1 MSTSRQEVQFL
12 LDTNLNTNWSKI
24 MKTIK
29 HYSTIGLNVTI
40 NGRPKMARVFFDV
53 KEDNS
58 VKVYVVS
65 ANNLNQIKTL
75 GTKTITREE
84 LSNLPDDPANEVV
97 FAEAAFGLFGLDIN

>member
-1 MSTSRQEVQFL
+1 
-12 LDTNLNTNWSKI
+12 

-29 HYSTIGLNVTI
+29 HYSTIGLNITI

-65 ANNLNQIKTL
+65 ANSLNQIKSL
-75 GTKTITREE
+75 GTKTITREQ
-84 LSNLPDDPANEVV
+84 LANLDDDPANEVIFA
-97 FAEAAFGLFGLDIN
+97 FAEAAFALFGLDIN

>member
-1 MSTSRQEVQFL
+1 
-12 LDTNLNTNWSKI
+12 

-29 HYSTIGLNVTI
+29 HYSTIGLNVNI
-40 NGRPKMARVFFDV
+40 NDKVKMARVFFDV

-65 ANNLNQIKTL
+65 ANNLNQIKAL
-75 GTKTITREE
+75 GTQTITREE
-84 LSNLPDDPANEVV
+84 LSNLPDDPSNEVV

>member
-1 MSTSRQEVQFL
+1 
-12 LDTNLNTNWSKI
+12 

-29 HYSTIGLNVTI
+29 HYSTIGLNVNI
-40 NGRPKMARVFFDV
+40 NDKVKMARVFFDV

-65 ANNLNQIKTL
+65 ANNLNQIKSL

-84 LSNLPDDPANEVV
+84 LANLPDDPMNDVV

>member
-1 MSTSRQEVQFL
+1 
-12 LDTNLNTNWSKI
+12 

-29 HYSTIGLNVTI
+29 HYSTIGLNVNI
-40 NGRPKMARVFFDV
+40 NDKVKMARVFFDV

-65 ANNLNQIKTL
+65 ANNLNQIKSL
-75 GTKTITREE
+75 GTKTITREQ
-84 LSNLPDDPANEVV
+84 LANLPDDPMNDVV

>member
-1 MSTSRQEVQFL
+1 
-12 LDTNLNTNWSKI
+12 

-29 HYSTIGLNVTI
+29 HYSTICLNVNI
-40 NGRPKMARVFFDV
+40 NDKVKMARVFFDV

-65 ANNLNQIKTL
+65 ANNLNQIKSL
-75 GTKTITREE
+75 GTKTITREQ
-84 LSNLPDDPANEVV
+84 LANLPDDPMNDVV

>member
-1 MSTSRQEVQFL
+1 
-12 LDTNLNTNWSKI
+12 

-29 HYSTIGLNVTI
+29 HYSTIGLNVNI
-40 NGRPKMARVFFDV
+40 DGKVKMARVFFDV

>member
-1 MSTSRQEVQFL
+1 
-12 LDTNLNTNWSKI
+12 

-40 NGRPKMARVFFDV
+40 NGLPKMARVFFDV
-53 KEDNS
+53 KEDSS

-65 ANNLNQIKTL
+65 ANSLNQIKSL
-75 GTKTITREE
+75 GTKKITREQ
-84 LSNLPDDPANEVV
+84 LANLPDDPMNDVV

>member
-1 MSTSRQEVQFL
+1 
-12 LDTNLNTNWSKI
+12 

-29 HYSTIGLNVTI
+29 HYSTIGLNVI
-40 NGRPKMARVFFDV
+40 LDGRPKMARVFFDV

-65 ANNLNQIKTL
+65 ANNLNQIKAL
-75 GTKTITREE
+75 GTKTITREQ
-84 LSNLPDDPANEVV
+84 LANLPDDPMNEVV

>member
-1 MSTSRQEVQFL
+1 
-12 LDTNLNTNWSKI
+12 

-40 NGRPKMARVFFDV
+40 NGRPKMARVFFDA

-84 LSNLPDDPANEVV
+84 LSNLPDDRTKRKLLLQKPLHLLGHRVSCLILHA
-97 FAEAAFGLFGLDIN
+97 

>member
-1 MSTSRQEVQFL
+1 
-12 LDTNLNTNWSKI
+12 

-53 KEDNS
+53 IEDNS
-58 VKVYVVS
+58 VIVYVVS
-65 ANNLNQIKTL
+65 ANSLNQIKSL
-75 GTKTITREE
+75 GTKTITREQ
-84 LSNLPDDPANEVV
+84 LANLPDDPMNDVV

>member
-1 MSTSRQEVQFL
+1 
-12 LDTNLNTNWSKI
+12 

-40 NGRPKMARVFFDV
+40 DNRPKMARVFFDI

-65 ANNLNQIKTL
+65 ANSLNQIKSL
-75 GTKTITREE
+75 GTKTITREQ
-84 LSNLPDDPANEVV
+84 LANLDDDPTNEVI
-97 FAEAAFGLFGLDIN
+97 FAEAAFALFGLDIN

>member
-1 MSTSRQEVQFL
+1 
-12 LDTNLNTNWSKI
+12 

-40 NGRPKMARVFFDV
+40 DNRPKMARVFFDI

-65 ANNLNQIKTL
+65 ANSLSQIKSL
-75 GTKTITREE
+75 GTKTITREQ
-84 LSNLPDDPANEVV
+84 LANLNDSPDNDIV
-97 FAEAAFGLFGLDIN
+97 FAEAAFELFGLEIN

>member
-1 MSTSRQEVQFL
+1 
-12 LDTNLNTNWSKI
+12 

-40 NGRPKMARVFFDV
+40 DNRPKMARVFFDI

-65 ANNLNQIKTL
+65 ANSLNQIKSI
-75 GTKTITREE
+75 GTKTITREQ
-84 LSNLPDDPANEVV
+84 LANLPDDPMNDVV
-97 FAEAAFGLFGLDIN
+97 FAEAAFALFGLDIN

>member
-1 MSTSRQEVQFL
+1 
-12 LDTNLNTNWSKI
+12 

-40 NGRPKMARVFFDV
+40 DNRPKMARVFFDI

-65 ANNLNQIKTL
+65 ADSLSQIKSL
-75 GTKTITREE
+75 GTKTITREQ
-84 LSNLPDDPANEVV
+84 LANLPDDPANEVI
-97 FAEAAFGLFGLDIN
+97 FAEAAFALFGLDIN

>member
-1 MSTSRQEVQFL
+1 MNSL
-12 LDTNLNTNWSKI
+12 
-24 MKTIK
+24 
-29 HYSTIGLNVTI
+29 
-40 NGRPKMARVFFDV
+40 GRTPHGCVDWNFDV

-65 ANNLNQIKTL
+65 ADDLNQIKTL

-84 LSNLPDDPANEVV
+84 LANLPDDPMNDVV

>member
-1 MSTSRQEVQFL
+1 
-12 LDTNLNTNWSKI
+12 

-40 NGRPKMARVFFDV
+40 NGLPKMARVFFDV

-65 ANNLNQIKTL
+65 ANNLNQIKSL
-75 GTKTITREE
+75 GTKTITREQ
-84 LSNLPDDPANEVV
+84 LANLPDDPTNDVV
-97 FAEAAFGLFGLDIN
+97 FAEAAFALFGLDVN

>member
-1 MSTSRQEVQFL
+1 
-12 LDTNLNTNWSKI
+12 

-29 HYSTIGLNVTI
+29 HYSTIGLNVNI
-40 NGRPKMARVFFDV
+40 NDKVKMVRVFFDV

-65 ANNLNQIKTL
+65 ANNLNQIKAL
-75 GTKTITREE
+75 GTKTITREQ
-84 LSNLPDDPANEVV
+84 LANLPDDPMNDVV

>member
-1 MSTSRQEVQFL
+1 
-12 LDTNLNTNWSKI
+12 

-29 HYSTIGLNVTI
+29 HYSTIGLNITI

-65 ANNLNQIKTL
+65 ANSLNQIKSL
-75 GTKTITREE
+75 GTKTITREQ
-84 LSNLPDDPANEVV
+84 LANLDNDPYNDVV
-97 FAEAAFGLFGLDIN
+97 FAEAAFALFGLDIN

>member
-1 MSTSRQEVQFL
+1 
-12 LDTNLNTNWSKI
+12 

-29 HYSTIGLNVTI
+29 HYSTIGLNVNV
-40 NGRPKMARVFFDV
+40 NGKVKMARVFFDV

-65 ANNLNQIKTL
+65 GNNLNQIKAL
-75 GTKTITREE
+75 GTQTITREQ
-84 LSNLPDDPANEVV
+84 LANLPDDPMNDVV